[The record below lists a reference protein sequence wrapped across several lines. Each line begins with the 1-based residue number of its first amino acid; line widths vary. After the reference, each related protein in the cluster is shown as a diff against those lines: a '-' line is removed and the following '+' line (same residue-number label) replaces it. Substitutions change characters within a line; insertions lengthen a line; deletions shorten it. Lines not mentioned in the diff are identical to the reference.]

1 MLSLLPARRL
11 CLVAALVSLAACGGD
26 DDEGGGSETC
36 NLSAGPGTIFGTVT
50 YAATATG
57 NGTMSQ
63 IRLQTEEGVVV
74 VNNPTLPYNRVEV
87 LATRPALIE
96 ATGTVSSGSLTIQ
109 FSTQPTGGTQVE
121 TGSDECSR

>member
-1 MLSLLPARRL
+1 MLFPVPVRRL
-11 CLVAALVSLAACGGD
+11 LVAATLVTLAACGGD
-26 DDEGGGSETC
+26 DDNGGGSETC
-36 NLSAGPGTIFGTVT
+36 NLSAGPGTLSGTVT
-50 YAATATG
+50 YTATATG

-63 IRLQTEEGVVV
+63 VRLQTEEGVVV

-109 FSTQPTGGTQVE
+109 YSTQPTGGTQVE
-121 TGSDECSR
+121 TGSDQCSR